1 MSEDE
6 IAELLTKTE
15 WNKYKY
21 KQNIMLHECY

>member
-6 IAELLTKTE
+6 IAEFLTTAE
-15 WNKYKY
+15 RNKYKY